1 MEIKFLTLNK
11 FMANFSTKLVG
22 GFVPV
27 IVYKYTGNMTLA
39 ILTLVIQYLVSFLLN
54 IVFKN
59 QLIKRPQ
66 VFLCLRII
74 PIAIYEI
81 LLLFVNA
88 NPILCVIGI
97 GLAYSC
103 SYTFKYIPNEV
114 LFAYINASK
123 KTGTGRQLAIVK
135 LIEQFALIIGVLL
148 GGVALDFIDMK
159 YLIIISLGLYLI
171 GSLPLLIY
179 YIIHKKDGNLNTEY
193 SSYEHM
199 ALKEHSFNTKY
210 ANSVSKRVRVIYC
223 LFYFL
228 QESWNA
234 FYVLMPLFMF
244 TITGKFTT
252 AAIASAIFD
261 GVYGVGVFVAG
272 KLDSKKDLTVAT
284 SICGVVLG
292 VLGITLIF
300 MKENILWLCYI
311 IVGIMAMSYAIAYF
325 FMYHRMLMKSKIV
338 GRNTT
343 CIINKI
349 NMYFIS
355 TAFIVSFGIFL
366 PIWSCFCVAGF
377 LSICGGMTSSH
388 VEEKTRQLL
397 VDHLEDNEIRG
408 SIISIEDINNQE

>member
-1 MEIKFLTLNK
+1 MEIRLLTLNK

-27 IVYKYTGNMTLA
+27 IVYKYTGNMMLA
-39 ILTLVIQYLVSFLLN
+39 VLTLVIQYLVSFIFNL
-54 IVFKN
+54 IFKN
-59 QLIKRPQ
+59 ALIKKPQ
-66 VFLCLRII
+66 VFLMLRII

-81 LLLFVNA
+81 LLLFIEA
-88 NPILCVIGI
+88 NPIWCVVGI

-123 KTGTGRQLAIVK
+123 KSGTGRSLAITK
-135 LIEQFALIIGVLL
+135 LIEQFAIIIGILL
-148 GGVALDFIDMK
+148 GGVALDYIDMK
-159 YLIIISLGLYLI
+159 ILIAISLALYFI
-171 GSLPLLIY
+171 GALPLLIY
-179 YIIHKKDGNLNTEY
+179 YLTHRKKNNLNTEY
-193 SSYEHM
+193 STYEHM
-199 ALKEHSFNTKY
+199 ALKEQSLNTKY
-210 ANSVSKRVRVIYC
+210 ANSVSKKVRVIYC

-252 AAIASAIFD
+252 SAIATAIFD
-261 GVYGVGVFVAG
+261 GVYGIGVYIAG
-272 KLDSKKDLTVAT
+272 KLDNKRDLTIVS
-284 SICGVVLG
+284 SISGILFG
-292 VLGITLIF
+292 LLGISLIVI
-300 MKENILWLCYI
+300 KENLLWVSYI
-311 IVGIMAMSYAIAYF
+311 VVGMMALLYAIAYF

-355 TAFIVSFGIFL
+355 TACIVSFGIIL
-366 PIWSCFCVAGF
+366 PIWSCFCIAGV
-377 LSICGGMTSSH
+377 LSICGGISSPY
-388 VEEKTRQLL
+388 VEEKTRILL

-408 SIISIEDINNQE
+408 SIMSIDDLDA